1 MLLLSII
8 AFELILHLKIV
19 ISTVLTVI
27 AALLI
32 VVKRVDLIVAA
43 LITII
48 ISYSFLSFLLTNT

>member
-8 AFELILHLKIV
+8 AFELILHIKIV